1 MPRGIS
7 DSEQF
12 IEAYRLYTAG
22 YKQSHILEKLNLM
35 YRSNSIKLR
44 TLGDWIKKFKNLPDE
59 EKDNSES
66 IQWHDLDDY
75 EMGWEI
81 GRGIGYFHDWEGH
94 MPSRRLIKW
103 WWRLNQIGGW
113 SDEKLMLWA
122 KKYEAHEIKM
132 AFGIKTDGLSK
143 LDEQMLSNRRDTTG
157 ITASTGNNMSAD
169 DNIHK
174 HKQQDDSDKTDPTL
188 NLKKDTP
195 RPRNVRG
202 YSSFQRIE

>member
-12 IEAYRLYTAG
+12 VEAYRLYTAG
-22 YKQSHILEKLNLM
+22 YKQAQILEKLNLI

-44 TLGDWIKKFKNLPDE
+44 TLGDWIKKFKELSDE
-59 EKDNSES
+59 EKENSQS

-75 EMGWEI
+75 GMGWEI

-122 KKYEAHEIKM
+122 KKYEEYEIKT
-132 AFGIKTDGLSK
+132 AFGIKSESLAS

-157 ITASTGNNMSAD
+157 ITAGTVTNNSSEDNNHKEDHEMSDISSNST
-169 DNIHK
+169 
-174 HKQQDDSDKTDPTL
+174 L
-188 NLKKDTP
+188 ETP

-202 YSSFQRIE
+202 YSSFQKID

>member
-1 MPRGIS
+1 MPRGIG

-59 EKDNSES
+59 EKSNSES

-132 AFGIKTDGLSK
+132 AFGIKTGGLSK

-157 ITASTGNNMSAD
+157 ITASTGKNMSSD
-169 DNIHK
+169 DNM
-174 HKQQDDSDKTDPTL
+174 HKQKDDSEKTDSSL

>member
-22 YKQSHILEKLNLM
+22 YKQSHILEKLNSM

-59 EKDNSES
+59 EKVNSES

-122 KKYEAHEIKM
+122 KKYESHEIKM

-143 LDEQMLSNRRDTTG
+143 LDEQMLANRRDTTG
-157 ITASTGNNMSAD
+157 ITASTGNNMSPD
-169 DNIHK
+169 DNIKHK
-174 HKQQDDSDKTDPTL
+174 HQDDSEKTDPSL
-188 NLKKDTP
+188 NLNKETP

>member
-22 YKQSHILEKLNLM
+22 YKQAQILEKLNLI

-44 TLGDWIKKFKNLPDE
+44 TLGDWIKKFKELSDE
-59 EKDNSES
+59 EKENSRS
-66 IQWHDLDDY
+66 IQWHDLEDY
-75 EMGWEI
+75 GMGWEI

-122 KKYEAHEIKM
+122 KKYEEYEIKT
-132 AFGIKTDGLSK
+132 AFGIKSESLAS

-157 ITASTGNNMSAD
+157 ITAGTVTNNSSDENNHKEDREMSDISSHSTLEA
-169 DNIHK
+169 
-174 HKQQDDSDKTDPTL
+174 
-188 NLKKDTP
+188 P

-202 YSSFQRIE
+202 YSSFQKID

>member
-22 YKQSHILEKLNLM
+22 YKQAQILEKLNLI

-44 TLGDWIKKFKNLPDE
+44 TLGDWIKKFKELSDE
-59 EKDNSES
+59 EKENSRS
-66 IQWHDLDDY
+66 IQWHDLEDY
-75 EMGWEI
+75 GMGWEI

-122 KKYEAHEIKM
+122 KKYEEYEIKT
-132 AFGIKTDGLSK
+132 AFGIKSESLES
-143 LDEQMLSNRRDTTG
+143 LDKQMLSNRRDTTG
-157 ITASTGNNMSAD
+157 ITAGTGTNNSSDENNYKEDREMSDISSNSTLEA
-169 DNIHK
+169 
-174 HKQQDDSDKTDPTL
+174 P
-188 NLKKDTP
+188 P

-202 YSSFQRIE
+202 YSSFQKID

>member
-22 YKQSHILEKLNLM
+22 YKQAQILEKLNLI

-44 TLGDWIKKFKNLPDE
+44 TLGDWIKKFKELSDE
-59 EKDNSES
+59 EKENSQS

-75 EMGWEI
+75 GMGWEI

-122 KKYEAHEIKM
+122 KKYEEYEIKT
-132 AFGIKTDGLSK
+132 AFGIKSESLAS

-157 ITASTGNNMSAD
+157 ITAGTVTNNSSEDNNHKEDHEMSDISSNST
-169 DNIHK
+169 
-174 HKQQDDSDKTDPTL
+174 L
-188 NLKKDTP
+188 ETP

-202 YSSFQRIE
+202 YSSFQKID